1 MGAVRRRPPKSFLTW
16 ACSCDTIKQKREDER
31 VILRG
36 KEVDAVRLFVA
47 VQLSEQ
53 MKNSLVEVMH
63 DMKNQGVVGSYVPKQ
78 NLHMTLTFIG
88 ETDKRQQIQEIMS
101 EIGFQPFRIALTE
114 AGNFGDTQWIGVK
127 GNQKLKG
134 YVNELQKRLRE
145 EGIPFDGKKFT
156 PHITLLRKTKASRPY
171 TVKAPKLD
179 MNVEKISLMKSE
191 FKDGKPVYK
200 EMFSV
205 P

>member
-1 MGAVRRRPPKSFLTW
+1 
-16 ACSCDTIKQKREDER
+16 
-31 VILRG
+31 
-36 KEVDAVRLFVA
+36 
-47 VQLSEQ
+47 
-53 MKNSLVEVMH
+53 MH
-63 DMKNQGVVGSYVPKQ
+63 DMKNQGVGGSYVPKQ

-88 ETDKRQQIQEIMS
+88 ETDKRQQVQEIMS

-134 YVNELQKRLRE
+134 YVNELQKRFRE

-156 PHITLLRKTKASRPY
+156 PHITLLRRTKASHPY

-200 EMFSV
+200 EIYSV

>member
-1 MGAVRRRPPKSFLTW
+1 M
-16 ACSCDTIKQKREDER
+16 
-31 VILRG
+31 
-36 KEVDAVRLFVA
+36 RLFVA
-47 VQLSEQ
+47 VQLSEP
-53 MKNSLVEVMH
+53 MKNALVEVMH
-63 DMKNQGVVGSYVPKQ
+63 ELKNQGVGGSYVPKQ

-101 EIGFQPFRIALTE
+101 EIGFQPFRIVLTE

-134 YVNELQKRLRE
+134 YVNELRKRLRE
-145 EGIPFDGKKFT
+145 QGIPFDGKNFT
-156 PHITLLRKTKASRPY
+156 PHITLLRGAKASRPY
-171 TVKAPKLD
+171 TVNTPKLD

-191 FKDGKPVYK
+191 FKDGKAVYK
-200 EMFSV
+200 EVFSV

>member
-1 MGAVRRRPPKSFLTW
+1 M
-16 ACSCDTIKQKREDER
+16 
-31 VILRG
+31 
-36 KEVDAVRLFVA
+36 RLFVA
-47 VQLSEQ
+47 VQLSGQ
-53 MKNSLVEVMH
+53 MKDALVEVMH
-63 DMKNQGVVGSYVPKQ
+63 DLKNQGVSGSYVPKQ

-88 ETDKRQQIQEIMS
+88 ETDKRHEIQDIMR

-134 YVNELQKRLRE
+134 YVNELQKKLRE
-145 EGIPFDGKKFT
+145 HGIPFDGKKFT
-156 PHITLLRKTKASRPY
+156 PHITILRSTKASRPY

-179 MNVEKISLMKSE
+179 MQVEKISLIKSE
-191 FKDGKPVYK
+191 QKDGKTVYK

>member
-1 MGAVRRRPPKSFLTW
+1 MTYS
-16 ACSCDTIKQKREDER
+16 DI
-31 VILRG
+31 G
-36 KEVDAVRLFVA
+36 KEVKAMRLFVA
-47 VQLSEQ
+47 VQLSEP
-53 MKNSLVEVMH
+53 MKNALVDVMH
-63 DMKNQGVVGSYVPKQ
+63 DMKNQGVSGSFVPKQ
-78 NLHMTLTFIG
+78 NLHMTLSFIG
-88 ETDKRQQIQEIMS
+88 ETDRRQEIQEIMS

-134 YVNELQKRLRE
+134 YVNELQKKFRE
-145 EGIPFDGKKFT
+145 RGIPFDGKKFT
-156 PHITLLRKTKASRPY
+156 PHITLLRRAKAGRPY
-171 TVKAPKLD
+171 TVRVPKLD

-191 FKDGKPVYK
+191 LKDGKSVYK